1 MRCPNKIINIA
12 GWILNE
18 WTIFNLLKVN
28 HGTKQGCAMTPL
40 LFSTFFSEVL
50 HDAFKD
56 CDKETK
62 MSCRLLHDLLYADNC
77 ALMANSEEGAQV
89 IVDDLAKAAV
99 P

>member
-1 MRCPNKIINIA
+1 VGCPNKIINIT

-18 WTIFNLLKVN
+18 GTIFNLLKVN

-40 LFSTFFSEVL
+40 LFSTVFSEML

-56 CDKETK
+56 CDKERK
-62 MSCRLLHDLLYADNC
+62 ISCRLLHDLFYDDTC
-77 ALMANSEEGAQV
+77 ALMANSEEGAQG
-89 IVDDLAKAAV
+89 IVDDLAKSAV